1 MSNLQYSRIF
11 ITNENLQ
18 NLFNRAY
25 YVSAHGAA
33 ENYNMPGA
41 PRMALLGVRYKM

>member
-1 MSNLQYSRIF
+1 VDVTL
-11 ITNENLQ
+11 NLQ

-25 YVSAHGAA
+25 YVSGHGGA

-41 PRMALLGVRYKM
+41 PRTALLGVRYKL